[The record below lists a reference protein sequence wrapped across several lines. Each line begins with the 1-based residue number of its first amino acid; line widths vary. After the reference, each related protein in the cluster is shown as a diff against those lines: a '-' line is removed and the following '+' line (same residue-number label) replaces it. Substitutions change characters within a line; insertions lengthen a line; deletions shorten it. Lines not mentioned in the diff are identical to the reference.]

1 LEGLEQKADQ
11 YQAYT
16 ENAHGFLGDM
26 IGPPLD
32 EGRKCTQDGHD

>member
-26 IGPPLD
+26 IGTPLN
-32 EGRKCTQDGHD
+32 EGRKRTQDGHD